1 MQSKREAPDK
11 AYIWV
16 NIDFNKV
23 KHRINAVTCQ
33 IEQVIQ
39 KYQLTNTTSNSPKR
53 NN

>member
-1 MQSKREAPDK
+1 MNDKQQRPDK

-23 KHRINAVTCQ
+23 KHRIDAVTYQ
-33 IEQVIQ
+33 IERVIQ
-39 KYQLTNTTSNSPKR
+39 KHQLSNKTGKSGKR

>member
-1 MQSKREAPDK
+1 MSSKQERPEK

-16 NIDFNKV
+16 NIDFDKV

-33 IEQVIQ
+33 IERVIE
-39 KYQLTNTTSNSPKR
+39 KHQLSNHTGNSDKG

>member
-1 MQSKREAPDK
+1 MKYKQEAPDK

-16 NIDFNKV
+16 NIDFDKV

-33 IEQVIQ
+33 IERVIQ
-39 KYQLTNTTSNSPKR
+39 KYELSTKAGHSAQK

>member
-1 MQSKREAPDK
+1 MNKKHEIPDK

-16 NIDFNKV
+16 NIDFDKV
-23 KHRINAVTCQ
+23 KDRINLVTCQ

-39 KYQLTNTTSNSPKR
+39 KYQFSTKAGNSGKR